1 MDFVIEKVLAVLSE
15 RGQSVKRLTLTSWN
29 GSHAKLDLRT
39 WYMDDTENEQQPGK
53 GLTISREEAQV
64 LVNALTDYLSGLDRA
79 EA

>member
-1 MDFVIEKVLAVLSE
+1 MDFIVEKVIAVLSE

-29 GSHAKLDLRT
+29 GNRAKLDLRT
-39 WYMDDTENEQQPGK
+39 WYMDDTKNEQQPGR
-53 GLTISREEAQV
+53 GLTVSKEEAQV